1 MSLFTRYRLRLTF
14 VVNDSFKES
23 SSGLVYV
30 REMIW
35 LSLFVLN
42 RRSSD
47 VKRLRTSR
55 IITFGQ
61 LVKS

>member
-1 MSLFTRYRLRLTF
+1 M
-14 VVNDSFKES
+14 NDSFKES

-30 REMIW
+30 REMIL

-42 RRSSD
+42 WRSSD
-47 VKRLRTSR
+47 VKRLRTSC

>member
-1 MSLFTRYRLRLTF
+1 MSLFTRSRLRLTF
-14 VVNDSFKES
+14 VVNNSFKES

-30 REMIW
+30 REMIL

-42 RRSSD
+42 WRSSD
-47 VKRLRTSR
+47 VKRLRTSC